1 MHPGKLNQA
10 DGQGSN
16 IARVDRIM
24 KLLMQ
29 FLLLAALA
37 AGMPAFGNNAPAQE
51 APDELIR
58 RVSQEVLAIARS
70 DQEVQG
76 GNRQR
81 IIELVETKI
90 LPYTDFQ
97 RATALVTGRY
107 WRTATPAQRQQLM
120 DEFRKLL
127 IYTYSGA
134 MSQVRDQ
141 RIDVKPW
148 HTAAGDNETVVRT
161 EFRKSRGAEPVQV
174 DYRLAKTSDGW
185 KIYDV
190 NVMGV
195 WLGLV
200 YQESFAGEISRGGI
214 DGLIH
219 TLAEKNKA
227 LQAHTGA
234 APKQGAGT
242 GATAQQE

>member
-1 MHPGKLNQA
+1 M
-10 DGQGSN
+10 DG
-16 IARVDRIM
+16 IM
-24 KLLMQ
+24 RLFTQ
-29 FLLLAALA
+29 FLVLAALA
-37 AGMPAFGNNAPAQE
+37 LGMPAFGGVAFAQE
-51 APDELIR
+51 APDELVR
-58 RVSQEVLAIARS
+58 RVSQEVLAIAKSDRAIRS
-70 DQEVQG
+70 

-81 IIELVETKI
+81 INELVETKI
-90 LPYTDFQ
+90 LPYTNFQ

-107 WRTATPAQRQQLM
+107 WRTATPAQQQQLM

-127 IYTYSGA
+127 MYTYSGA

-141 RIDVKPW
+141 QIDVLPLRL
-148 HTAAGDNETVVRT
+148 AAGDTEAVVRT
-161 EFRKSRGAEPVQV
+161 EFRKSRGAQPVQV
-174 DYRLAKTSDGW
+174 NYRLAKTADGW

-219 TLAEKNKA
+219 SLAEKNKA
-227 LQAHTGA
+227 LQANAQA
-234 APKQGAGT
+234 ASAGSS
-242 GATAQQE
+242 GEERAQARQ

>member
-1 MHPGKLNQA
+1 MRLFT
-10 DGQGSN
+10 
-16 IARVDRIM
+16 
-24 KLLMQ
+24 Q
-29 FLLLAALA
+29 FLVLAALA
-37 AGMPAFGNNAPAQE
+37 IGMPAFGGSAFAQE
-51 APDELIR
+51 APDELVR
-58 RVSQEVLAIARS
+58 RVSQEVLAIAKS
-70 DQEVQG
+70 DKEIRG

-81 IIELVETKI
+81 INELVETKI
-90 LPYTDFQ
+90 LPYTDFR

-107 WRTATPAQRQQLM
+107 WRTATPAQQQQLM

-127 IYTYSGA
+127 MYTYSGA

-141 RIDVKPW
+141 QIDVLPLRRG
-148 HTAAGDNETVVRT
+148 AGDAEAVVRT
-161 EFRKSRGAEPVQV
+161 EFRKSRGAQPVEV
-174 DYRLAKTSDGW
+174 NYRLAKTTDGW

-219 TLAEKNKA
+219 SLSEKNKA
-227 LQAHTGA
+227 LQANARAA
-234 APKQGAGT
+234 APAGNSSDER
-242 GATAQQE
+242 AQAQQ

>member
-1 MHPGKLNQA
+1 MHSPGKDQQA
-10 DGQGSN
+10 GTIAVEIDRMDG
-16 IARVDRIM
+16 IM
-24 KLLMQ
+24 KLLLQ
-29 FLLLAALA
+29 FLVLAVLA
-37 AGMPAFGNNAPAQE
+37 AGMPAFASNAPAQE
-51 APDELIR
+51 APDQLIR
-58 RVSQEVLAIARS
+58 RVSREVLAIARS
-70 DQEVQG
+70 DEEIQG

-81 IIELVETKI
+81 IIELVKTEI

-107 WRTATPAQRQQLM
+107 WRTATPVQRQQLM

-127 IYTYSGA
+127 IHTYSGA

-141 RIDVKPW
+141 QIDVKPLRIE
-148 HTAAGDNETVVRT
+148 AGATEAVVRT
-161 EFRKSRGAEPVQV
+161 EFRKSRGAQPIEVN
-174 DYRLAKTSDGW
+174 YRLAKTNDGW

-195 WLGLV
+195 WLGMV

-219 TLAEKNKA
+219 ALSEKNKA
-227 LQAHTGA
+227 LQARA
-234 APKQGAGT
+234 EAPTLSSEEKSEAKR
-242 GATAQQE
+242 